1 MGKHEFLT
9 PKAIANRIKAKGLQK
24 LRWYCQMCQ
33 KQCRDEN
40 GFKCHCMSESHQ
52 RQMQV
57 FGQAP
62 DRVVEGFSEE
72 FLDAFLTLLRRAHRH
87 SRIAATVVYN
97 EFIAD
102 RHHVHMNSTRW
113 ATLTEFV
120 KFLGRE
126 GHCKVEDTP
135 KGWFITYIDRDS
147 EQAVKAR
154 LKRKRIKSDLAEDER
169 QERMIARQIERAQQ
183 SMGKTNGELGDDAS
197 PDGSEGESGSEDEYS
212 DSENDHEGQEEDAKE
227 ANNAAGKIAIA
238 LQRAVPGPKVNPLDD
253 KPKVKFGFE
262 EEDEVSARD
271 KEKEELAKKKGK
283 DAINAAEA
291 RRSALDELMKEEE
304 KAKERSNRKDYWL
317 CPGIVVKVMSKSLA
331 EKGYCKQKGV
341 VKRVIDKY
349 VGEIEM
355 LESKH
360 VLRVDQDELETV
372 IPQIGGLVRI
382 VNGAY
387 RGSNARLLSVDTER
401 FCAKVQVEKGLYD
414 GKVLKAIE
422 IRPCKL
428 GFFNLKVTRDYLDI
442 EKGVNR
448 RPLYESHPLSSFS
461 WTTTDNMD
469 MVLHGKKDELHDI
482 FESALKSSDL
492 KGLHSECLTDMWIGR
507 DRFAFIDL
515 SAGPFAWGP
524 AVGGDGKL
532 QKKRLKL
539 NYKIQSERFSSFG
552 ENYHAV
558 DILLA
563 EIDVYELFAF
573 KHCVGRRV
581 QLALCKE
588 LDERRHDLK
597 SELEGYNTGD
607 SDDINKKKALD
618 ALNRMEKWNLFKD
631 VPEEHHS
638 YTVARDSFLAHLG
651 SVLWGSMRHVIA
663 PSVSHRAHHY
673 YDKLSFQL
681 YFVTQEKVRNIKQ
694 LPVNVKSV
702 TEGLSSVLLQFQK
715 PMFSQHMLSLSEDP
729 ALIMAFAMARRAAAV
744 PLLLVNG
751 FSKSTVHTYL
761 DSAILQ
767 HQLQRLSEH
776 NLLKVWCWAGD
787 SKLPELFA
795 SLYLKRS
802 KFVFSVVCACGF
814 FFLSFCKTLVGG
826 CWGWLIPAPLA
837 SFFFFPA

>member
-469 MVLHGKKDELHDI
+469 MGHLPGALLLVGTVFVLNLVYPM
-482 FESALKSSDL
+482 LQRL
-492 KGLHSECLTDMWIGR
+492 LGLLQ
-507 DRFAFIDL
+507 
-515 SAGPFAWGP
+515 
-524 AVGGDGKL
+524 KL